1 MKFKGTFDYDLFYD
15 PSYCYPVV
23 TSHRD
28 QKELRCSGISPGI
41 LCGHF
46 SNVLT
51 TMFRIISI
59 HLYLLFI
66 SVRTIPFRNIC
77 KFGMHRWRHC
87 MMAQAYGKRFH
98 SAMTRAKLCISL
110 QCLAWRI
117 RNDKEC
123 IYPASFNGGCCVS
136 DLEMTLLSF
145 GYFVHDKSSILM
157 PFIKVGAV

>member
-1 MKFKGTFDYDLFYD
+1 MCFVLYCEPQHLESILFLIQFLRRND
-15 PSYCYPVV
+15 CQLVNCNPSYCYPVV

-59 HLYLLFI
+59 HLYLLFT

-77 KFGMHRWRHC
+77 KFGMRRWRHC
-87 MMAQAYGKRFH
+87 MMA
-98 SAMTRAKLCISL
+98 S
-110 QCLAWRI
+110 
-117 RNDKEC
+117 N
-123 IYPASFNGGCCVS
+123 
-136 DLEMTLLSF
+136 
-145 GYFVHDKSSILM
+145 
-157 PFIKVGAV
+157 VGAMLYSTAFKQHQP